1 MHSLSNITITNYR
14 SCKQVALT
22 LDDFTPI
29 VGYNNAGKSNILNAI
44 EWFFEPSA
52 LTPNDFNDPAQPLI
66 VTGLIRGITKA
77 IVAKMPDNQ
86 QKAIIPY
93 CIENELTI
101 RRTMAKP
108 GTAASAKLEVR
119 DPQKDEKAADAW
131 TLNPAGIPQA
141 LKALFPES
149 IRIRAMEDAADD
161 VSKASKSNTI
171 GKLIAEIIEPVRKD
185 HEAGIRKSLD
195 EIASTLSADG
205 KNRATKLNEFDA
217 GASDNLKELFP
228 GLQIKLDVPL
238 PEIPEL
244 FKSGTVRVFETLGAT
259 TFQRPFESVGH
270 GAQRCIQMALIRY
283 LAERKNAGDS
293 DRRTLLLIDEP
304 ELYLHP
310 QGVEQVRLALQT
322 LSFNKYQVIFTTHA
336 PAMLHRDQAKHTV
349 IVRKQDPKIG
359 TSVRKPLSV
368 AVTEAISDAPHQSRL
383 LFELGRAS
391 EIFFSDISLLA
402 EGKTEGRLLPIL
414 YERAYGRTP
423 RADRVGLV
431 PLGSSGDITPAL
443 KVLKCMEIQGKAL
456 ADLDFAFVHAGK
468 AGLIDDAMNDPEI
481 IAAVA
486 LLAKLQLVHKFT
498 LDKTTGLPINDKTSG
513 WKAADAW
520 ACFAHEADGAKIVVK
535 HREKLLKKGIWTWSE
550 GTIENVLGVSNKGE
564 EAIQKM
570 EQQLQ
575 SMRAEDVRNA
585 YPSVVAM
592 FDWLKN

>member
-1 MHSLSNITITNYR
+1 MHRLSYITIANYR

-44 EWFFEPSA
+44 EWFLEPSA
-52 LTPNDFNDPAQPLI
+52 LTPSDFNDPAQPIILSGI
-66 VTGLIRGITKA
+66 INGITEA
-77 IVAKMPDNQ
+77 ILKKMPENH
-86 QKAIIPY
+86 QKAITPY
-93 CIENELTI
+93 WNAGGVTL

-108 GTAASAKLEVR
+108 GAASTAKLEVR
-119 DPQKDEKAADAW
+119 NLGIKDEKADDAW

-149 IRIRAMEDAADD
+149 IRVRAMEDASDD
-161 VSKASKSNTI
+161 VSKASKTNTI

-185 HEAGIRKSLD
+185 HEKDIRKALD
-195 EIASTLSADG
+195 DIASTLSADG
-205 KNRATKLNEFDA
+205 KNRANKLNEFDT
-217 GASDNLKELFP
+217 GASDSLKELFP

-238 PEIPEL
+238 PEIPDL
-244 FKSGTVRVFETLGAT
+244 FKNGTVRVFETHGAT
-259 TFQRPFESVGH
+259 ATARPFESVGH

-283 LAERKNAGDS
+283 LAERKNAANE

-310 QGVEQVRLALQT
+310 QGVEQVRLALQA
-322 LSFNKYQVIFTTHA
+322 LASKKYQVIFSTHA
-336 PAMLHRDQAKHTV
+336 PAMLHRDQARHTV
-349 IVRKQDPKIG
+349 IVRKPDPAKG

-368 AVTEAISDAPHQSRL
+368 AVTEAIKEAPHQARL

-391 EIFFSDISLLA
+391 EVFFSDRALLA
-402 EGKTEGRLLPIL
+402 EGKTEGRLLPVL
-414 YERAYGRTP
+414 YERAYGRTH

-431 PLGSSGDITPAL
+431 ALGSCGDITPAL
-443 KVLKCMEIQGKAL
+443 NVLKCMEIDGKAL

-468 AGLIDDAMNDPEI
+468 VGLFDPKADPEI

-486 LLAKLQLVHKFT
+486 LLAKLQAVHKFG
-498 LDKTTGLPINDKTSG
+498 LDKTTGWPMKDKTSG
-513 WKAADAW
+513 MSAADVW
-520 ACFAHEADGAKIVVK
+520 ACFASDADGAKIVAT
-535 HREKLLKKGIWTWSE
+535 HRAKLLKHGIWVWSE
-550 GTIENVLGVSNKGE
+550 GTIEDVLGVSNKGE
-564 EAIQKM
+564 QAIQTM

-575 SMRAEDVRNA
+575 SMSADDVRKQH
-585 YPSVVAM
+585 PSVVAM